1 MKTNTYPCSA
11 LFRFVLMGGSA
22 CPKNRPALRLL
33 ELPSCA
39 LSHWDG
45 STPKSGE
52 ARRFP
57 RSRQHNGMAL
67 SILVLQRTGSATK
80 ASVGLLLQMI
90 PALILGPLA
99 GVILDRAQR
108 KGVLVV
114 SDISRTVAG
123 LLAAY
128 ALHTGSFGL
137 IHVYGWMTLSG
148 IVRAFYDPAT
158 NALIPTLVSK
168 DSIQPANAMH
178 TLGKNTAMI
187 LGPAI
192 GGFALSRLG
201 GTWTLATGALVF
213 SAAAICVSL
222 IRPLYEDRA
231 QPATKRP
238 SFAEAAEGFRFY
250 RAVPLAMNLLVMAVL
265 VNLCTMPSGLA
276 FQFHVLKVLGADS
289 DVLGLAFSIAAVA
302 SSITSYLMATRG
314 RWPRLGCTM
323 ACGIAAMAVSFGAIG
338 MSRHMWQV
346 FAAFA
351 LFGGSTPFI
360 QVPMSTLYQEITPPD
375 IRGRVFALRFTVS
388 TFLSPVS
395 TPLVGIGLDLLGS
408 TAVLL
413 VLAAALGAVSLGAVS
428 TRTIREA

>member
-1 MKTNTYPCSA
+1 MSQKPTGVTTLGTALLRPFTLGREYSKVWGGQTLSA
-11 LFRFVLMGGSA
+11 LTDNITA
-22 CPKNRPALRLL
+22 
-33 ELPSCA
+33 
-39 LSHWDG
+39 
-45 STPKSGE
+45 
-52 ARRFP
+52 
-57 RSRQHNGMAL
+57 MAL

-201 GTWTLATGALVF
+201 GRGPSPREPLF
-213 SAAAICVSL
+213 S
-222 IRPLYEDRA
+222 
-231 QPATKRP
+231 
-238 SFAEAAEGFRFY
+238 
-250 RAVPLAMNLLVMAVL
+250 
-265 VNLCTMPSGLA
+265 
-276 FQFHVLKVLGADS
+276 
-289 DVLGLAFSIAAVA
+289 
-302 SSITSYLMATRG
+302 
-314 RWPRLGCTM
+314 RLRQS
-323 ACGIAAMAVSFGAIG
+323 V
-338 MSRHMWQV
+338 
-346 FAAFA
+346 
-351 LFGGSTPFI
+351 
-360 QVPMSTLYQEITPPD
+360 
-375 IRGRVFALRFTVS
+375 
-388 TFLSPVS
+388 
-395 TPLVGIGLDLLGS
+395 
-408 TAVLL
+408 
-413 VLAAALGAVSLGAVS
+413 
-428 TRTIREA
+428 